1 MESSSQDRHLPASA
15 RKLQKARAQGQVAR
29 SRDLAHLA
37 VLGTGAVAMV
47 TLAPAMFDRLRLA
60 FTQQLSFNAAS
71 MLQPGD
77 MLQRLQ
83 SMATVGLFVCIVFA
97 ALITAAAVASA
108 IASGG
113 WVLSLQ
119 PIMPDLSRLSPLK
132 GIAGLFSKRKLA
144 EIAKMTLIMAV
155 LIAVAAA
162 FLQHSLHTIAS
173 LVLQPSPFAIAQL
186 ANWLTGGLGLLLLV
200 VLAVAVIDVPLQTFL
215 YQSELKMST
224 QEAKDEHKE
233 SEGNPQLKG
242 RIRAKQREIAQRG
255 SIRAVPKADFVVMNP
270 THYAVAVRYDDKT
283 MNAPRVISKGADLLA
298 MKIRDIAQS
307 HRIPVLQ
314 SPRLARALFANAE
327 LDADIPSTLYTA
339 VAQVLAYVYRLKA
352 ALRGEGPMPDALAEP
367 FVPPELDPLA
377 AQARNAE
384 VTP

>member
-1 MESSSQDRHLPASA
+1 
-15 RKLQKARAQGQVAR
+15 
-29 SRDLAHLA
+29 LA
-37 VLGTGAVAMV
+37 VLGTGAVAMA
-47 TLAPAMFDRLRLA
+47 TLAPALFERLRLA

-83 SMATVGLFVCIVFA
+83 SMATLGLFVCIVFA

-113 WVLSLQ
+113 WVLSLK

-162 FLQHSLHTIAS
+162 FLQHSLHTIAG
-173 LVLQPSPFAIAQL
+173 LLLQPSTLAIAQL

-215 YQSELKMST
+215 YRSELKMSM
-224 QEAKDEHKE
+224 QEMKDEHKE
-233 SEGNPQLKG
+233 TDGNPQLKG

-255 SIRAVPKADFVVMNP
+255 SIRAVPQADFVVMNP
-270 THYAVAVRYDDKT
+270 THYAVAVRYDEKT

-377 AQARNAE
+377 AQAQNAE
-384 VTP
+384 GTP